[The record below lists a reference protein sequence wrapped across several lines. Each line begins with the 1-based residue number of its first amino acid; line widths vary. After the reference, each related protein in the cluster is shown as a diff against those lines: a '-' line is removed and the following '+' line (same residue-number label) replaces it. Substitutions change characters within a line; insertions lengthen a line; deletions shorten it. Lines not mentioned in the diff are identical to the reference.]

1 MVFEK
6 QTRFKRLE
14 GSFDSWGVFLFVFF
28 FLFGLLFVPW
38 CLRHILITKV

>member
-14 GSFDSWGVFLFVFF
+14 GSFDSWGVCFF
-28 FLFGLLFVPW
+28 FFFSFWIIVCSLVLEAY
-38 CLRHILITKV
+38 LITKV